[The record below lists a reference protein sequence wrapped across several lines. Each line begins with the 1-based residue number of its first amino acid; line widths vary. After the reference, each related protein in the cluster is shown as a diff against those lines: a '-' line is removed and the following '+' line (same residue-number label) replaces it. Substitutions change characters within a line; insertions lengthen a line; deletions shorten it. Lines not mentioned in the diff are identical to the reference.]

1 MARGKRRNPSN
12 RNQDYMA
19 PSEPNTP
26 IKTNMEYPNTPEKQD
41 LVSKSY
47 LIMMLEDFKKDV
59 KNSLR
64 EQVEA
69 YREESQKCLK
79 ESQKSLKEFQKN
91 IHKQVE
97 AHREET
103 QKSLK
108 DFQENINKQVEA
120 HREETQ
126 KSLKEF
132 QENTIKQLKELKME
146 IEAIK
151 KEHME
156 TTLDIENQKKRQGA
170 VDTSFTNRIQEMEER
185 ISGAEDSIEIIDS
198 TVKDNVKGKKLLV
211 QNIQE
216 IQDSMRR
223 SNLRIIG
230 IEESEDSQLKG
241 PVNIFNKIIEE
252 NFPNLKKE
260 IPIGIQEAY
269 RTPNRLDQKRNTSR
283 HIIVK
288 TPNAQN
294 KERILKAVREKGQ
307 VTYKGRPIRIT
318 PDFSPETM
326 KARRSWTDV
335 IQTLREH
342 KWQPRLLYPAKL
354 SINIDG
360 ETKIFHDKTK
370 FTQYLS
376 INPALQR
383 IINGKAQ
390 HKEASY
396 TLEEARN

>member
-1 MARGKRRNPSN
+1 
-12 RNQDYMA
+12 
-19 PSEPNTP
+19 
-26 IKTNMEYPNTPEKQD
+26 
-41 LVSKSY
+41 
-47 LIMMLEDFKKDV
+47 MMLEDFKKDV

-69 YREESQKCLK
+69 YREELQKCLK
-79 ESQKSLKEFQKN
+79 ESQKSLKE
-91 IHKQVE
+91 
-97 AHREET
+97 
-103 QKSLK
+103 
-108 DFQENINKQVEA
+108 FQENINKQVEA

-151 KEHME
+151 KEHRE
-156 TTLDIENQKKRQGA
+156 TALDIGNQKKRQGA

-198 TVKDNVKGKKLLV
+198 TVKDNVKWKKLLV

-230 IEESEDSQLKG
+230 IEESEESQLKG
-241 PVNIFNKIIEE
+241 PVNIFNKILEE

-260 IPIGIQEAY
+260 MPMNKQKEY
-269 RTPNRLDQKRNTSR
+269 RTPNRLDQKGNSSC

-288 TPNAQN
+288 TPNTQN
-294 KERILKAVREKGQ
+294 KQRILKSVREKCQ

-342 KWQPRLLYPAKL
+342 KCQPRLLYPAKL
-354 SINIDG
+354 SIHPVN
-360 ETKIFHDKTK
+360 
-370 FTQYLS
+370 
-376 INPALQR
+376 QR
-383 IINGKAQ
+383 PPPPQICSACV
-390 HKEASY
+390 
-396 TLEEARN
+396 